1 MDRKDMTLAD
11 AFEAVAQN
19 LKESGLTDSA
29 FAKVADETSYIKAK
43 LRVTPIQ
50 AFILATML
58 HHMDRTM
65 QMMTFATFAQVSPVR
80 ILAMQKDFDCLA
92 QKGYIVCMIS
102 TTYHD
107 VEQSYALSAGI
118 IQAVKCTSVQVCI
131 SKSQPLDL
139 Q

>member
-1 MDRKDMTLAD
+1 MDRKDMTLAG

-80 ILAMQKDFDCLA
+80 IF
-92 QKGYIVCMIS
+92 
-102 TTYHD
+102 TTP
-107 VEQSYALSAGI
+107 V
-118 IQAVKCTSVQVCI
+118 TSLI
-131 SKSQPLDL
+131 NIFPSPI
-139 Q
+139 